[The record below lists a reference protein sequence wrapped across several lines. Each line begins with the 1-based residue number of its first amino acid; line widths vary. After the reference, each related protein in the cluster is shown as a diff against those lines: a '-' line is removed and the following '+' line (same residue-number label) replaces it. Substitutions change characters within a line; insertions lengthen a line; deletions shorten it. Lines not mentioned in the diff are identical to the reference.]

1 MTKHFILSVV
11 LRSGKRVAIAADNSQ
26 ELIDEAR
33 KIRDAGK
40 LDGKPVQCG
49 VVMSTVRGIVMRFAC
64 REAVKAVKTVKE
76 EEA

>member
-1 MTKHFILSVV
+1 
-11 LRSGKRVAIAADNSQ
+11 
-26 ELIDEAR
+26 LIDEAR

-49 VVMSTVRGIVMRFAC
+49 VVMSTVRGNVMRFAC
-64 REAVKAVKTVKE
+64 REAVKTVKTVKE